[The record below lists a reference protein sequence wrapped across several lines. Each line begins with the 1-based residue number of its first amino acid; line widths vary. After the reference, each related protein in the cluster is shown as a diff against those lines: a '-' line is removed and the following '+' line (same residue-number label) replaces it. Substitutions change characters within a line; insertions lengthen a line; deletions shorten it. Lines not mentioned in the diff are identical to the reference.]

1 MFSYIIKFL
10 LQQQIVAIAIPP
22 TLMAT
27 QWLLKTGLDSTEEL
41 GNIFST
47 DLWWGTPTTQTLYPK
62 PIRVICTVST
72 FYGV

>member
-1 MFSYIIKFL
+1 MFSYIIKVL

-41 GNIFST
+41 GNIVST
-47 DLWWGTPTTQTLYPK
+47 DLWWGTPAAGGLPLHKHYIQSLY
-62 PIRVICTVST
+62 V
-72 FYGV
+72 

>member
-47 DLWWGTPTTQTLYPK
+47 DLWWGTPGGTPTTQTLYPK
-62 PIRVICTVST
+62 PIYV
-72 FYGV
+72 